1 MFAKE
6 LNSLVQDMVISPS
19 SCNALQPPWIEVA
32 VNLIGPWSIQH
43 YLHDFVFRFSH
54 PPILFQIQLRLF
66 ILKQTSTHSM
76 FFEKNCFTKYPSP
89 YWCFHV
95 IGGEFTGITLL
106 QGFKISGIK
115 DVTPTIKN
123 QQGYDICDRFSSTNQ
138 RQFKLY
144 YTFSSTTKFSTGQ
157 CYHGYMFCCCSI
169 HI

>member
-1 MFAKE
+1 
-6 LNSLVQDMVISPS
+6 
-19 SCNALQPPWIEVA
+19 
-32 VNLIGPWSIQH
+32 
-43 YLHDFVFRFSH
+43 
-54 PPILFQIQLRLF
+54 
-66 ILKQTSTHSM
+66 M

-144 YTFSSTTKFSTGQ
+144 YTI
-157 CYHGYMFCCCSI
+157 I
-169 HI
+169 HHKILHRLMLSWIHVLLLQHTHLRLEYFEH